1 MKQYFLKRENE
12 ETMNYKY
19 YDFLSPDV
27 KMIRE
32 KVFIQE
38 QGFEN
43 EFDETDKIAQ
53 HIVLYN
59 EEMPIAT
66 CRIFKGDD
74 DREYILGRLAVI
86 REYRGKGL
94 GSAMLKEAENLVIQN
109 GGNTLTLH
117 AQCRVKEFYVNLGYS
132 EFGDVDYDEDCPHIW
147 IRHMNLQRK

>member
-43 EFDETDKIAQ
+43 EFDETDIIAQ

-117 AQCRVKEFYVNLGYS
+117 AQYRVKEFYANLDYS

-147 IRHMNLQRK
+147 MKKKLLNK